1 MKPFLFERD
10 FDIDPA
16 ELKRRREAERAAKR
30 HAEQEAAEAV
40 AEPPPP
46 SYGQEELDQVAADSF
61 QRGVEQGRAEAM
73 TGIEQR
79 LADSWQTVGDR
90 FRQLQGAHQAAL
102 ETLSTEVTELA
113 YTMVRQISPTVAK
126 TGGMQ
131 EIEAMIAEVF
141 GSLRDEPRIM
151 VRVHPDLVE
160 QVRARMAEIAA
171 DNAFEGQITVRP
183 EPELSE
189 GDCRLEWSEGGA
201 ERLQSD
207 IWRRMAGALERLLGH
222 PPRERTPPEVAPEV
236 TAKEMPEEMSETSDD
251 ETKDDE
257 TRADLPPDP
266 ATDPADEDR
275 QDAASPAAAAT
286 PQADSPEAP
295 ARNAHPKTPHSQG
308 E

>member
-30 HAEQEAAEAV
+30 EAEQEAAQAA

-46 SYGQEELDQVAADSF
+46 SYSQEDLNQAAADSF

-102 ETLSTEVTELA
+102 ETLSAEVTELA
-113 YTMVRQISPTVAK
+113 YTMVRQLSPTVAK
-126 TGGMQ
+126 TGGML

-141 GSLRDEPRIM
+141 SSLRDEPRIR
-151 VRVHPDLVE
+151 VRVHPDLIE
-160 QVRARMAEIAA
+160 QVRARMSEIAT

-201 ERLQSD
+201 ERLQVE
-207 IWRRMAGALERLLGH
+207 IWRRMAGALERMLGH
-222 PPRERTPPEVAPEV
+222 PPRERTAP
-236 TAKEMPEEMSETSDD
+236 KELPEELPENPGD
-251 ETKDDE
+251 ETK
-257 TRADLPPDP
+257 ADLPAEDQQ
-266 ATDPADEDR
+266 DEDQ
-275 QDAASPAAAAT
+275 QDSASPAVRPQAASPET
-286 PQADSPEAP
+286 PAP
-295 ARNAHPKTPHSQG
+295 KRPHSQG
-308 E
+308 DRHG

>member
-30 HAEQEAAEAV
+30 RAEEEATEAA

-90 FRQLQGAHQAAL
+90 FRQLQGAHRAAL
-102 ETLSTEVTELA
+102 ETLSAEVTELA
-113 YTMVRQISPTVAK
+113 YTMVRQLSPAVAK
-126 TGGMQ
+126 KGGLQ
-131 EIEAMIAEVF
+131 EIEAMMAEVF
-141 GSLRDEPRIM
+141 GSLRDEPRIL

-160 QVRARMAEIAA
+160 QVRVRMEEIATN
-171 DNAFEGQITVRP
+171 NAFEGQIAVRP
-183 EPELSE
+183 EPEMSE
-189 GDCRLEWSEGGA
+189 GDCRLEWAEGGA
-201 ERLQSD
+201 ERLQTE
-207 IWRRMAGALERLLGH
+207 IWRRMTGALERTLGH
-222 PPRERTPPEVAPEV
+222 PPRERAAPEEISG
-236 TAKEMPEEMSETSDD
+236 KMPGEMPETAGD
-251 ETKDDE
+251 ETK
-257 TRADLPPDP
+257 ADMT
-266 ATDPADEDR
+266 ATLADESP
-275 QDAASPAAAAT
+275 QDEHQQDSAPPAVK
-286 PQADSPEAP
+286 PQAVSPEMP
-295 ARNAHPKTPHSQG
+295 

>member
-30 HAEQEAAEAV
+30 RAEEEATEAA

-90 FRQLQGAHQAAL
+90 FRQLQDRHRAAL
-102 ETLSTEVTELA
+102 ETLSAEVTELA
-113 YTMVRQISPTVAK
+113 YTMVRQLSPAVAK
-126 TGGMQ
+126 KGGLQ

-141 GSLRDEPRIM
+141 GSLRDEPRIL

-160 QVRARMAEIAA
+160 QVRARMEEIATN
-171 DNAFEGQITVRP
+171 DAFEGQITVRP
-183 EPELSE
+183 EAELSE
-189 GDCRLEWSEGGA
+189 GDCRLEWADGGA
-201 ERLQSD
+201 QRLQTE
-207 IWRRMAGALERLLGH
+207 IWRRMAAALERTLGH
-222 PPRERTPPEVAPEV
+222 PPRERAAPEQTPEDLPAPPEE
-236 TAKEMPEEMSETSDD
+236 ETS
-251 ETKDDE
+251 
-257 TRADLPPDP
+257 AGL
-266 ATDPADEDR
+266 ADEDR
-275 QDAASPAAAAT
+275 QDSVSPAAR
-286 PQADSPEAP
+286 PQAAPSETPE
-295 ARNAHPKTPHSQG
+295 
-308 E
+308 

>member
-16 ELKRRREAERAAKR
+16 ELKRRREAERTAKR
-30 HAEQEAAEAV
+30 QAEQEAAEAV

-160 QVRARMAEIAA
+160 QVRAKMAEIAA

-222 PPRERTPPEVAPEV
+222 PPRERTPPEV
-236 TAKEMPEEMSETSDD
+236 TAKEMPEPPA
-251 ETKDDE
+251 DE

-266 ATDPADEDR
+266 VTGPGDEDR
-275 QDAASPAAAAT
+275 QDAASPAAATT

-295 ARNAHPKTPHSQG
+295 APKRSPQDAT
-308 E
+308 

>member
-30 HAEQEAAEAV
+30 QAEQEATQAT

-46 SYGQEELDQVAADSF
+46 SYGQEELDQAAADSF

-90 FRQLQGAHQAAL
+90 FRQLHGAHQAAL
-102 ETLSTEVTELA
+102 ETLSAEVTELA
-113 YTMVRQISPTVAK
+113 YTMVRQLTPTVAK
-126 TGGMQ
+126 TGGML

-151 VRVHPDLVE
+151 VRVHPDLIE
-160 QVRARMAEIAA
+160 QVRAKMAEIAT

-201 ERLQSD
+201 ERLQVD
-207 IWRRMAGALERLLGH
+207 IWRRMAGALERMLGH
-222 PPRERTPPEVAPEV
+222 PPRERTAPED
-236 TAKEMPEEMSETSDD
+236 MPEELPENPSD
-251 ETKDDE
+251 ETK
-257 TRADLPPDP
+257 ADLP
-266 ATDPADEDR
+266 AEDQ
-275 QDAASPAAAAT
+275 QDSASPAAR
-286 PQADSPEAP
+286 PQAASPETPAP
-295 ARNAHPKTPHSQG
+295 KRPHSQG
-308 E
+308 DRHG